1 MIEGKENEVIC
12 KACGKE
18 FKTDRQLHAH
28 IKVHDL
34 RVVGYYQKYYPRY
47 DLYKEEIIKYK
58 TKEQYFSTDFN
69 SRTNLRLWL
78 KARNPE
84 EAVSYCK
91 DLLLKRKEKK
101 NLIYTPSQVELRS
114 ILSPPIQYLHEIF
127 KNYYSYCEKIGFK
140 NKYQFPTEMIEGKE
154 YEKPQYSIHVD
165 TREQLPLK
173 WDNYPTQSMTL
184 SVGDYTF
191 SEPKLTCNCYIERK
205 SLADF
210 ISTLSVRNFE
220 RFEKEIIRAKEM
232 EANLIVL
239 VEDSLSNAMN
249 FKYLPYISKK
259 IKVTPEYIFH
269 NVRQLIQK
277 YPHVQ
282 FLFVKGRK
290 ESKRVIKK
298 IFFSGCLHKSIDLQ
312 LTYDLKI
319 L

>member
-1 MIEGKENEVIC
+1 MTDNQATC
-12 KACGKE
+12 KGCGKV

-34 RVVGYYQKYYPRY
+34 RVVQYYQKYYPRY
-47 DLYKEEIIKYK
+47 DLHDGKIIKYK

-69 SRTNLRLWL
+69 SRTTLRLWL
-78 KARNPE
+78 KDRETVKAKE
-84 EAVSYCK
+84 YCENAI
-91 DLLLKRKEKK
+91 LKRKDKK
-101 NLIYTPSQVELRS
+101 ELIYTPSQIEMRTVL
-114 ILSPPIQYLHEIF
+114 IPPIQYYDEIF
-127 KNYYSYCEKIGFK
+127 DNYYNYCESLGFK
-140 NKYQFPTEMIEGKE
+140 NKYQKPTEMTLGKE

-165 TREQLPLK
+165 TREQLPLTF
-173 WDNYPTQSMTL
+173 DDYPTEVKTL

-191 SEPKLTCNCYIERK
+191 SEPRLTCNCYIERK

-210 ISTLSVRNFE
+210 ISTLSVKNFE

-232 EANLIVL
+232 EAGLIIL
-239 VEDSLSNAMN
+239 VEDTLNNATK

-269 NVRQLIQK
+269 NVRLLIQK
-277 YPHVQ
+277 YPHIQ

-298 IFFSGCLHKSIDLQ
+298 IFFSGCFYKQIDLQ
-312 LTYDLKI
+312 YAYDLNI

>member
-1 MIEGKENEVIC
+1 MSEPKDNEVIC
-12 KACGKE
+12 KACEKE

-34 RVVGYYQKYYPRY
+34 RVVGYYQKYYPRH
-47 DLYKEEIIKYK
+47 DLHDGKIIKFK

-69 SRTNLRLWL
+69 SRTTLRLWL
-78 KARNPE
+78 KNGDIE
-84 EAVSYCK
+84 SSKQYCEKVLVERK
-91 DLLLKRKEKK
+91 DKK
-101 NLIYTPSQVELRS
+101 DLIYTPSQTEMRTVLV
-114 ILSPPIQYLHEIF
+114 PPIQYYDEIF
-127 KNYYSYCEKIGFK
+127 GDYYSFCESLGFK
-140 NKYQFPTEMIEGKE
+140 NKYEKPTEMTTGKE

-165 TREQLPLK
+165 TREQLPLTF
-173 WDNYPTQSMTL
+173 DDYPTEIKTL

-210 ISTLSVRNFE
+210 ISTLSVKNFE

-232 EANLIVL
+232 EAKLIVL
-239 VEDSLSNAMN
+239 VEDTLNNACK

-269 NVRQLIQK
+269 NVRFLIQK
-277 YPHVQ
+277 YPHIQ
-282 FLFVKGRK
+282 FLFVKGRG

-298 IFFSGCLHKSIDLQ
+298 IFFSGCLHKKIDLQ
-312 LTYDLKI
+312 YAYDLDI

>member
-1 MIEGKENEVIC
+1 
-12 KACGKE
+12 
-18 FKTDRQLHAH
+18 
-28 IKVHDL
+28 
-34 RVVGYYQKYYPRY
+34 
-47 DLYKEEIIKYK
+47 
-58 TKEQYFSTDFN
+58 
-69 SRTNLRLWL
+69 
-78 KARNPE
+78 
-84 EAVSYCK
+84 
-91 DLLLKRKEKK
+91 
-101 NLIYTPSQVELRS
+101 
-114 ILSPPIQYLHEIF
+114 
-127 KNYYSYCEKIGFK
+127 
-140 NKYQFPTEMIEGKE
+140 MIEGKE